1 MVVIHIMFFYSLFI
15 ISSAQC
21 QHLRVRPL
29 MKGMKKVTWS
39 LKYDGDNPMD
49 DMDSSK
55 LNKLKEFVKKYKGAF
70 YLRKNPDL

>member
-1 MVVIHIMFFYSLFI
+1 
-15 ISSAQC
+15 
-21 QHLRVRPL
+21 